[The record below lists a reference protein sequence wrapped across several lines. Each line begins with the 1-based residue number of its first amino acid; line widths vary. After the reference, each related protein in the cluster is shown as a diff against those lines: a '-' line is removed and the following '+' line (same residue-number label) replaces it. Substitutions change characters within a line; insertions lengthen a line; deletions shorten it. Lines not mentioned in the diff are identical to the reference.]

1 MAEIIKILG
10 VPKKHELI
18 SMNSPFGD
26 IKMP

>member
-18 SMNSPFGD
+18 AMNSLFED